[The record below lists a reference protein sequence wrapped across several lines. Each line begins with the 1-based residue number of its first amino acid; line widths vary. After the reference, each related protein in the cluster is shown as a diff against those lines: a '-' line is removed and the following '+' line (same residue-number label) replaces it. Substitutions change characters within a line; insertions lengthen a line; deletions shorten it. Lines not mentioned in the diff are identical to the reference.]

1 MHVCLRKDVTEF
13 VRVQCDEA
21 LEGRKQQE
29 KREEG
34 EKEQDLPNQGKNSL
48 SAFQLFLRRREKRG
62 KSSEESENLKSWFM
76 LRETMCCSLNLD
88 YSLGSRC

>member
-1 MHVCLRKDVTEF
+1 MKGNCACVPEKDVNVF
-13 VRVQCDEA
+13 VRVKCDEA

-62 KSSEESENLKSWFM
+62 KK
-76 LRETMCCSLNLD
+76 LR
-88 YSLGSRC
+88 GK